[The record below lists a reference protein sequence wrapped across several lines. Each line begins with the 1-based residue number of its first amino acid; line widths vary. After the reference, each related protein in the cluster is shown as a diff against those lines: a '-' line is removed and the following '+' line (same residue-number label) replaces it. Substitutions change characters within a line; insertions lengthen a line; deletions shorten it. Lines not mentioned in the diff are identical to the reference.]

1 MCRGRELKFTPQSIT
16 DVILIEPSVH
26 RDGRGYFV
34 ETFRQDLLEGAL
46 GYQVNFIQDNESKS
60 TKGVLR
66 GLHYQLPPY
75 AQTKLIR
82 VIEGSVLD
90 VAVDIRKSSP
100 TFGQHVTV
108 KLTGENKHQIIV
120 PYGFAHGFV
129 VLSDSATIAYK
140 VDNYYAPEHDRGIAF
155 NDSKLNIDWKL
166 AVDELQL
173 SDKDKNR
180 PGLSDSLELF
190 E

>member
-1 MCRGRELKFTPQSIT
+1 LKFTRQSIP
-16 DVILIEPSVH
+16 DVVLIEPTVH
-26 RDGRGYFV
+26 GDNRGYFT
-34 ETFRQDLLEGAL
+34 ETFRQDLFEETV

-75 AQTKLIR
+75 TQAKLVR

-100 TFGQHVTV
+100 TFGQHVAV
-108 KLTGENKHQIIV
+108 ELTADNKYQLFV
-120 PYGFAHGFV
+120 PHGFAHGFV
-129 VLSDSATIAYK
+129 VLSDSSTFVYK
-140 VDNYYAPEHDRGIAF
+140 VDNYYAPDHDRGIVFDDQDLA
-155 NDSKLNIDWKL
+155 IDWQLPLEILK
-166 AVDELQL
+166 L
-173 SDKDKNR
+173 SDKDKIH
-180 PGLSDSLELF
+180 PSLANAKDLF